1 MNELRFHWPQLQGVG
16 ESILLSNEILG
27 GSYYSNLI
35 PKQRVFCLGRGNIFT
50 MRRNFIFNKS
60 IGAPLA
66 SEIRIR
72 PCMGR
77 FCFWG
82 WKGINR
88 FLFPRWLWP
97 ESTSMRRANQKYAKC
112 IWDTGWML
120 WTPQID
126 KFKMRIHFQLQK
138 CLIWQK
144 YSIIKQWKTCYA
156 FC

>member
-35 PKQRVFCLGRGNIFT
+35 PKQRVFCLGWGNIFT
-50 MRRNFIFNKS
+50 MRRNFIS
-60 IGAPLA
+60 TRVLGH
-66 SEIRIR
+66 
-72 PCMGR
+72 
-77 FCFWG
+77 
-82 WKGINR
+82 
-88 FLFPRWLWP
+88 RWLPRSEFDLAWVDSVS
-97 ESTSMRRANQKYAKC
+97 EVGKVLTGSCFHDGSDLNLKFNQQVWEEQTKSMQNVYEILDEC
-112 IWDTGWML
+112 HG
-120 WTPQID
+120 PP
-126 KFKMRIHFQLQK
+126 KMPIHFQLQK